1 VGFMENQISN
11 ALIDFYQKILKPDFD
26 RIDAK
31 LAEHDQRFTEM
42 TEHLDSIYHRLG
54 RVEDELLMVSSRVDR
69 VDGKL
74 DRVKGCLDRMEGRL
88 DQMEGRLNQIR
99 VGSTPW
105 KSHFN
110 PPLQPALS
118 SRPKLPR

>member
-1 VGFMENQISN
+1 MENQISN

-74 DRVKGCLDRMEGRL
+74 DRVKGLLDRMEGRL
-88 DQMEGRLNQIR
+88 DQIR

-110 PPLQPALS
+110 PALQPALS
-118 SRPKLPR
+118 SRPELPR